1 MSEVQSWSSTAASN
15 NSASPDG
22 WPESMA
28 PSGINN
34 SARENMAA
42 IAKWY
47 KDGNGSLSSG
57 GSANT
62 YTLSPNRTI
71 AAYAAGIDFLFLANH
86 ANTGAAT
93 LNVSS
98 LGAKDI
104 RDKNGD
110 ALVGTEIEQYT
121 PVHVVYDATNG
132 YFRATN
138 LTTYSATTNPS
149 ASETVAG
156 LVELATAAETLTGTS
171 QTLAVTPYALLNM
184 GKSLAAGSGYA
195 RLGGGLIVQWGSGSV
210 GASDV
215 STITYPLTFPN
226 YCVWVGLTTREP
238 NLDTLYP
245 LKLGSTPSSN
255 ANADIRNPNAETV
268 NYHYLA
274 VGY

>member
-1 MSEVQSWSSTAASN
+1 MSDVQNWSTTASSN

-42 IAKWY
+42 IRRLYGDW
-47 KDGNGSLSSG
+47 NGALTSG
-57 GSANT
+57 GSSNA

-71 AAYAAGIDFLFLANH
+71 AAYAAGINFTFLANH

-104 RDKNGD
+104 RDRNGT
-110 ALVGTEIEQYT
+110 ALTGAEIASGGVVE
-121 PVHVVYDATNG
+121 VVYDNSNG

-138 LTTYSATTNPS
+138 IVANSASSTPS
-149 ASETVAG
+149 ASETVQG
-156 LVELATAAETLTGTS
+156 IVELATAAETLTGSSTS
-171 QTLAVTPYALLNM
+171 LALTPGGFAGN
-184 GKSLAAGSGYA
+184 KSLAGAGYYK
-195 RLGGGLIVQWGSGSV
+195 LPGGMLIQWGASTV
-210 GASDV
+210 GATSTDV
-215 STITYPLTFPN
+215 ITFPVSFPTLAAALSVTILEAN
-226 YCVWVGLTTREP
+226 TTAR
-238 NLDTLYP
+238 DA
-245 LKLGSTPSSN
+245 LKCTRTTSAITVY
-255 ANADIRNPNAETV
+255 NPNSATMS
-268 NYHYLA
+268 YHWIA

>member
-1 MSEVQSWSSTAASN
+1 MSEVQSWSGTAASN

-57 GSANT
+57 GSSNA

-93 LNVSS
+93 MNVSS

-138 LTTYSATTNPS
+138 LTAYSATTNPS

-171 QTLAVTPYALLNM
+171 TTLALTPGGLAGN
-184 GKSLAAGSGYA
+184 KSLAASGYYK
-195 RLGGGLIVQWGSGSV
+195 LPGGLVIQWGTGSV
-210 GASDV
+210 GASTSATV
-215 STITYPLTFPN
+215 TLPVAVASTCTYPSLTIQN
-226 YCVWVGLTTREP
+226 TGASY
-238 NLDTLYP
+238 YP
-245 LKLGSTPSSN
+245 LQCSSIGPSSFGVT
-255 ANADIRNPNAETV
+255 NPNATTISFGWIT
-268 NYHYLA
+268 

>member
-1 MSEVQSWSSTAASN
+1 MSEVQSWSGTAASN

-57 GSANT
+57 GSSNA

-71 AAYAAGIDFLFLANH
+71 AAYVAGINFTFVANH

-98 LGAKDI
+98 LGVKDI
-104 RDKNGD
+104 RDRNGS
-110 ALVGTEIEQYT
+110 ALTGSEIASGGVVE
-121 PVHVVYDATNG
+121 VVYDNSNG

-138 LTTYSATTNPS
+138 IVANSATSAPS
-149 ASETVAG
+149 ASETVQG
-156 LVELATAAETLTGTS
+156 IVELATAAETLAGAS
-171 QTLAVTPYALLNM
+171 QTLAVTPYAIANL
-184 GKSLAAGSGYA
+184 GSSLANTGYYK
-195 RLGGGLIVQWGSGSV
+195 LPGGLIVQWGFGLM
-210 GASDV
+210 AS
-215 STITYPLTFPN
+215 STTTTFTFPLTFPTSCFSVVVSNRENSAYTRSAIHVTN
-226 YCVWVGLTTREP
+226 YSSSSVTVYSA
-238 NLDTLYP
+238 DTS
-245 LKLGSTPSSN
+245 G
-255 ANADIRNPNAETV
+255 
-268 NYHYLA
+268 HYCHYIA
-274 VGY
+274 IGY

>member
-1 MSEVQSWSSTAASN
+1 MSDIQNWSTTAASN

-42 IAKWY
+42 LRRLYGDW
-47 KDGNGSLSSG
+47 NGALTSG
-57 GSANT
+57 GSSNA

-71 AAYAAGIDFLFLANH
+71 AAYAAGINFTFLANH

-104 RDKNGD
+104 RDRNGN
-110 ALVGTEIEQYT
+110 ALTGAEIASGGVVE
-121 PVHVVYDATNG
+121 VVYDNSNG

-138 LTTYSATTNPS
+138 LVANSASSNPS
-149 ASETVAG
+149 ASETVQG
-156 LVELATAAETLTGTS
+156 IVELATAAETLTGSSTS
-171 QTLAVTPYALLNM
+171 LALTPGGFAGN
-184 GKSLAAGSGYA
+184 KSLASAGYYK
-195 RLGGGLIVQWGSGSV
+195 LPGGLIVQWGNSLVSASTSLAITLPVAFPSLNASSQVTINGSDTIAREALK
-210 GASDV
+210 ASATV
-215 STITYPLTFPN
+215 STLTV
-226 YCVWVGLTTREP
+226 Y
-238 NLDTLYP
+238 
-245 LKLGSTPSSN
+245 
-255 ANADIRNPNAETV
+255 NPNATIV
-268 NYHYLA
+268 YFYWLA

>member
-1 MSEVQSWSSTAASN
+1 MSDVQNWSSTAASN

-57 GSANT
+57 GSSNA

-71 AAYAAGIDFLFLANH
+71 AAYAAGIDLLFLANH

-138 LTTYSATTNPS
+138 LTAYSATTNPS

-171 QTLAVTPYALLNM
+171 TTLALTPGGLAGN
-184 GKSLAAGSGYA
+184 KSLAADGYYK
-195 RLGGGLIVQWGSGSV
+195 LPGGLIVQWGTSSVSASTSATALFPVTFPAACRSGSAV
-210 GASDV
+210 LTEANITAREALKV
-215 STITYPLTFPN
+215 VLSTAGIQVY
-226 YCVWVGLTTREP
+226 
-238 NLDTLYP
+238 
-245 LKLGSTPSSN
+245 
-255 ANADIRNPNAETV
+255 NPNAV
-268 NYHYLA
+268 SVSYYWLA

>member
-42 IAKWY
+42 IARWF
-47 KDGNGSLSSG
+47 KDSNGSLTSG
-57 GSANT
+57 GSSNA

-71 AAYAAGIDFLFLANH
+71 SAYAAGVDFMFTANH

-104 RDKNGD
+104 RDRNGS
-110 ALVGTEIEQYT
+110 ALVGAEISSGAMVY
-121 PVHVVYDATNG
+121 VSYDASNG
-132 YFRATN
+132 YFRATD
-138 LTTYSATTNPS
+138 LGAASAGTTPD
-149 ASETVAG
+149 ASETVKG

-171 QTLAVTPYALLNM
+171 QTLALTPYGFANA
-184 GKSLAAGSGYA
+184 GKSLSADGYYKFP
-195 RLGGGLIVQWGSGSV
+195 GGLIVQWGMAV
-210 GASDV
+210 ATASATTTV
-215 STITYPLTFPN
+215 TLPVTFPTAALKFVVSIYESN
-226 YCVWVGLTTREP
+226 TTAR
-238 NLDTLYP
+238 DA
-245 LKLGSTPSSN
+245 LKIHSATASSVLI
-255 ANADIRNPNAETV
+255 ANPNAATL
-268 NYHYLA
+268 Y
-274 VGY
+274 GYYIGIGY

>member
-42 IAKWY
+42 IARWY
-47 KDGNGSLSSG
+47 KDGNGSLSSA
-57 GSANT
+57 GSSNA
-62 YTLSPNRTI
+62 YTLSPNRTVS
-71 AAYAAGIDFLFLANH
+71 AYAAGIDFLFLANH

-156 LVELATAAETLTGTS
+156 LVELATAAETLTGSST
-171 QTLAVTPYALLNM
+171 TLALTPGGLAGN
-184 GKSLAAGSGYA
+184 KSFGLAAGYYK
-195 RLGGGLIVQWGSGSV
+195 LPGGFIIQWGTGSVSGSGTAYITLPVPVTNTCVYPSLTPQNGDSSYAPLVCGLV
-210 GASDV
+210 GPSQFG
-215 STITYPLTFPN
+215 IT
-226 YCVWVGLTTREP
+226 
-238 NLDTLYP
+238 
-245 LKLGSTPSSN
+245 
-255 ANADIRNPNAETV
+255 NPNTAGVTFGWIT
-268 NYHYLA
+268 

>member
-1 MSEVQSWSSTAASN
+1 MSDIQNWSTTAASN

-42 IAKWY
+42 LRRLYGDW
-47 KDGNGSLSSG
+47 NGALTSG
-57 GSANT
+57 GSSNA

-71 AAYAAGIDFLFLANH
+71 AAYAAGINFTFLANH

-104 RDKNGD
+104 RDRNGN
-110 ALVGTEIEQYT
+110 ALTGAEIASGGVVE
-121 PVHVVYDATNG
+121 VVYDNSNG

-138 LTTYSATTNPS
+138 IVANSASSTPS
-149 ASETVAG
+149 ASETVQG
-156 LVELATAAETLTGTS
+156 IVELATAAETLTGSSTS
-171 QTLAVTPYALLNM
+171 LALTPGGFAGN
-184 GKSLAAGSGYA
+184 KSLATNGYYK
-195 RLGGGLIVQWGSGSV
+195 LPGGLILQWGSTTANSSTYKNITLPVAFSTACVHAEANITESDTTARDALKAVTGTSTLSV
-210 GASDV
+210 
-215 STITYPLTFPN
+215 Y
-226 YCVWVGLTTREP
+226 
-238 NLDTLYP
+238 
-245 LKLGSTPSSN
+245 
-255 ANADIRNPNAETV
+255 NPNAASITFTWF
-268 NYHYLA
+268 A

>member
-1 MSEVQSWSSTAASN
+1 MSEVQSWSGTAASN

-138 LTTYSATTNPS
+138 LTAYSASSTPS
-149 ASETVAG
+149 ASETVQG
-156 LVELATAAETLTGTS
+156 IVELATAAESLTGSSTS
-171 QTLAVTPYALLNM
+171 LALTPGGFAGN
-184 GKSLAAGSGYA
+184 KSLATSGYYK
-195 RLGGGLIVQWGSGSV
+195 LPGGLIVQWGYTIVNASTYTNVTHPVAFPTACLAASV
-210 GASDV
+210 NITESD
-215 STITYPLTFPN
+215 
-226 YCVWVGLTTREP
+226 TTSRAA
-238 NLDTLYP
+238 
-245 LKLGSTPSSN
+245 LKGVTGTAVLSVY
-255 ANADIRNPNAETV
+255 NPNAATIPFTWF
-268 NYHYLA
+268 A
-274 VGY
+274 IGY